1 MSSVRNS
8 STTTP
13 EPSGA
18 EPLAAMSLSTA
29 RMGTSERSRRRLNAS
44 VVVIGLS
51 ALAASASAVTLMV
64 WATVGPL

>member
-1 MSSVRNS
+1 MSSAPNS

-13 EPSGA
+13 ELLGA
-18 EPLAAMSLSTA
+18 EPLAAMSLPTA
-29 RMGTSERSRRRLNAS
+29 RVGAGERSRRRLNAS
-44 VVVIGLS
+44 VIVIGLS

>member
-1 MSSVRNS
+1 
-8 STTTP
+8 
-13 EPSGA
+13 
-18 EPLAAMSLSTA
+18 
-29 RMGTSERSRRRLNAS
+29 MGTSERSRRRLNAS